1 MTPRPRSHHQP
12 PAWTAR
18 SAPIRVPRR
27 RNDINLEILDDE
39 GILVAPDGGIHRLNS
54 TALLVW
60 EFCNGRTT
68 TLQIADRLSRVYRI
82 DADTALDH
90 VEETVAAF
98 AQLDLFT
105 TADAEDEASTE
116 PNADPSTAPEAES

>member
-1 MTPRPRSHHQP
+1 MTSQPPRHRP

-18 SAPIRVPRR
+18 SAAICVPQR

-39 GILVAPDGGIHRLNS
+39 GILVAPDGGVHRLNS

-82 DADTALDH
+82 DAETALDH

-98 AQLDLFT
+98 AQLNLFSGSEVENEET
-105 TADAEDEASTE
+105 PPMNGGSATLPGANS
-116 PNADPSTAPEAES
+116 

>member
-1 MTPRPRSHHQP
+1 MTPRPSRHQP

-18 SAPIRVPRR
+18 SAAIGVPRR
-27 RNDINLEILDDE
+27 RDDVNLEILDDE
-39 GILVAPDGGIHRLNS
+39 GILVAPDGGVHRLNS

-98 AQLDLFT
+98 AQLDLFLG
-105 TADAEDEASTE
+105 ADTGDDASTE
-116 PNADPSTAPEAES
+116 PQTDSSTNPGAAS

>member
-1 MTPRPRSHHQP
+1 MTSEPHRRS

-18 SAPIRVPRR
+18 SAAIRAPRR
-27 RNDINLEILDDE
+27 RDDVDVEILDDE

-68 TLQIADRLSRVYRI
+68 TLQIAERLARTYRI
-82 DADTALDH
+82 DAETALDH
-90 VEETVAAF
+90 VEETIAAL
-98 AQLDLFT
+98 AQLDLFAAQGAEVGTPAKPGCGST
-105 TADAEDEASTE
+105 TAGEGGA
-116 PNADPSTAPEAES
+116 